1 MAQTMTPAQV
11 AKADAAEAA
20 EAKADAL
27 AALDAAP
34 PVADPV
40 HSMLGSMLVAM
51 EVLANLTPGAHLFI
65 KQHLDP
71 LKAALSAMT
80 APPK

>member
-1 MAQTMTPAQV
+1 MAETMTPAKV
-11 AKADAAEAA
+11 TAAKADAAA
-20 EAKADAL
+20 EAKA
-27 AALDAAP
+27 AATKLDEAP

-51 EVLANLTPGAHLFI
+51 QVLADLVPGSHLFV

-71 LKAALSAMT
+71 MRAALAAMT